1 MSENI
6 DKIVYINMEKRKDRR
21 SEIESELNN
30 FNLPFE
36 RFEGIETKGFGT
48 LGCGKSHLAVLKI
61 AKERGYKNILILEDD
76 FMFMV
81 TKECFEELLTNFFNS
96 NINYDVCMISYNL
109 RKYETTDYNFMHKV
123 LEAQTASGYIVHKN
137 YYDKLINL
145 YEYAMPLLEQTK
157 QHWNYANDQI
167 WKTIQANDNWYC
179 FIKRI
184 GKQRP
189 SYSDNS
195 ESFADYPDC

>member
-6 DKIVYINMEKRKDRR
+6 DNIFYINMEKRKDRR

-96 NINYDVCMISYNL
+96 FIPLYTSVWLIEISCL
-109 RKYETTDYNFMHKV
+109 SSGI
-123 LEAQTASGYIVHKN
+123 EA
-137 YYDKLINL
+137 
-145 YEYAMPLLEQTK
+145 P
-157 QHWNYANDQI
+157 
-167 WKTIQANDNWYC
+167 
-179 FIKRI
+179 
-184 GKQRP
+184 GK
-189 SYSDNS
+189 SI
-195 ESFADYPDC
+195 